1 MLSVNVEVF
10 AVVVNLMNLLG
21 MREDAGVAV
30 AHDRAIFPTGFPQL
44 VHHRHVLIADFVAG
58 VVPGLV
64 DTTDA
69 AGCAVE
75 ISGDDV
81 PSHAPVGEV
90 VQARHAAG
98 EWIRRLEG

>member
-30 AHDRAIFPTGFPQL
+30 AHDRAIFPAALPQL
-44 VHHRHVLIADFVAG
+44 VHHRHVFIADLVAG
-58 VVPGLV
+58 IVSGLI
-64 DTTDA
+64 DTADA
-69 AGCAVE
+69 ARRTVE
-75 ISGDDV
+75 IAGDDV

-98 EWIRRLEG
+98 ELIRRLEG